1 MMRVEAAVK
10 LDENSL
16 VNEVNGTNYH
26 DNDLDTI
33 LVATLKNRSSVQEL
47 ELSKNLEI
55 IQYKIALTLDDS
67 VVPE

>member
-16 VNEVNGTNYH
+16 VNEVNETNYH